1 MLRLL
6 TFGGLGVVHDDG
18 SVAPRVRPPRLALL
32 AALATAGDRG
42 VSRERL
48 LALFWPDSDET
59 RGRHSLRQS
68 LYVLRHE
75 IGRDVVVSR
84 EAALALDE
92 TVVTADIAE
101 FRAALAREDRVTAV
115 KLAPRPFLDGFY
127 LPGAPEFERWVE
139 AERARLTTMVTDALL
154 ALARS
159 STAAGDRRAAVEW
172 WRQLAML
179 DPLSSQVAA
188 GYVRALAADGDRA
201 RALVVVR
208 QHEAFVRRELDAE
221 PDAEVRRLEATIRAE
236 LSGDI
241 AVPNV
246 RVSPPAARG
255 GATESTGQAAA
266 VAERNPG
273 SRRVGRRWSAGPRG
287 LVWALGASVLLALAT
302 TAALTREGA
311 WLKTPDSRSTLA
323 AREDRDDDTAGGSVA
338 VATTSSSLASRL
350 YEEGL
355 RAYARSDVEAAH
367 QLMHAALQED
377 STFAMA
383 AYYEAKLATDPQG
396 LFDGRTMGEVRS
408 RALRLARR
416 APEYERLTIT
426 AALLGENNE
435 PQALAVA
442 ESLAARFPND
452 PRALS
457 ALGRA
462 RAGSGNWPGAA
473 EATERAIELD
483 SASGGPRM
491 PLETNCRFCQDMAQL
506 MDIYFASD
514 SLAAVE
520 REAHRFSRIY
530 PSSHQAYYNLAIA
543 AARRGE
549 STAANAWYRRM
560 AAISPNR
567 VLRMR
572 LHLALEDYDAAE
584 RDAREFLTSSHH
596 TEWQQGIWNYLI
608 ALRNQGRLSEAVRL
622 HRTGQL
628 PGMSTPIVDREYDG
642 YNDAILAFDQGDER
656 TSAAIFANNVRL
668 NTWPA
673 AGLRAR
679 HRAWHATLQGM
690 ALAAAGDT
698 LGVRALI
705 DSVEAWGK
713 GSLYGRD
720 PRLHHYLRGLVLTA
734 AGRCEEAAR
743 EYRAAM
749 YSPSLGFT
757 RVNFE
762 LGRCLVG
769 LGRPHDAIAALQ
781 PALRGEVDASNLYV
795 TRTELLEL
803 LARAFDAAG
812 MRDSA
817 AFHNRAVVKAWSRA
831 DPSFHARRA
840 EAERW
845 LARATAPAVRVGGDR

>member
-6 TFGGLGVVHDDG
+6 TFGGLGVVHEDG

-32 AALATAGDRG
+32 AALAAAGDRG

-48 LALFWPDSDET
+48 LALFWPDSDEA

-68 LYVLRHE
+68 LYVLRQE

-84 EAALALDE
+84 EAALALDGS
-92 TVVTADIAE
+92 VVTADITE
-101 FRAALAREDRVTAV
+101 FHAALAREDRVTAV

-127 LPGAPEFERWVE
+127 LPSAPDFERWVE

-154 ALARS
+154 VLARRS
-159 STAAGDRRAAVEW
+159 SAAGDRRAAVEW

-179 DPLSSQVAA
+179 DPLSGQVAA
-188 GYVRALAADGDRA
+188 GYAQALAADGDRA

-208 QHEAFVRRELDAE
+208 QHEAIVRRELEAE
-221 PDAEVRRLEATIRAE
+221 PDAEVRRVEATIRAE
-236 LSGDI
+236 LSADI
-241 AVPNV
+241 AVPD
-246 RVSPPAARG
+246 VSVTAPAASD
-255 GATESTGQAAA
+255 ATESSDQAAR
-266 VAERNPG
+266 VPERNPG
-273 SRRVGRRWSAGPRG
+273 PHRVVRRWSAGARG
-287 LVWALGASVLLALAT
+287 LAWALGAAVLLAIVT
-302 TAALTREGA
+302 TAALTRDGA
-311 WLKTPDSRSTLA
+311 WLKKPPRQTTLGA
-323 AREDRDDDTAGGSVA
+323 GDGRRDETAGGSVT
-338 VATTSSSLASRL
+338 VATTSSSLAFRL

-355 RAYARSDVEAAH
+355 RAYARFDVEAAH

-408 RALRLARR
+408 RALWLARR

-442 ESLAARFPND
+442 ESLAMRFPND

-462 RAGSGNWPGAA
+462 RARSGDWPAAA
-473 EATERAIELD
+473 EATERAIALD
-483 SASGGPRM
+483 SATGGPRM

-543 AARRGE
+543 AARRGD
-549 STAANAWYRRM
+549 STAASAWYRRM

-572 LHLALEDYDAAE
+572 LHLALEDYDATE
-584 RDAREFLTSSHH
+584 RDAREFLTSSHRS
-596 TEWQQGIWNYLI
+596 EWQQGIWNYLI

-628 PGMSTPIVDREYDG
+628 PGMSTPTVDRGYDG
-642 YNDAILAFDQGDER
+642 YNDGILAFDRGDGR
-656 TSAAIFANNVRL
+656 ASAEIFANNVRR
-668 NTWPA
+668 NTWPS

-679 HRAWHATLQGM
+679 HSAWHATLQGM

-720 PRLHHYLRGLVLTA
+720 RRLHHYLRGLMLTA
-734 AGRCEEAAR
+734 AERCDEATR

-769 LGRPHDAIAALQ
+769 LGRPHEAIAALQ

-795 TRTELLEL
+795 TRTELHEL

-817 AFHNRAVVKAWSRA
+817 AFHYRAVVKAWSRA
-831 DPSFHARRA
+831 DPSFHVRRA
-840 EAERW
+840 EAARW